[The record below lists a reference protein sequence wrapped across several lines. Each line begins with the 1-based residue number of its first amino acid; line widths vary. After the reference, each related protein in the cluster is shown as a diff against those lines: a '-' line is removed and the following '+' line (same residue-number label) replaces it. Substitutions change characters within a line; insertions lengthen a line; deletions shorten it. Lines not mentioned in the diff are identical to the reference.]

1 MRHQATDLALAPA
14 SPAPAHPVSAAPG
27 GERAVRVAPRPP
39 YRPDEARTEHP
50 ASHRTDRGPLSRNP
64 DRDITAAVDAVL
76 AEHLTLRRAEARR
89 ISDRFTA
96 DVADCLI
103 GLVRRGGKRLRP
115 AFLWWGWRAGGGTP
129 EHADA
134 EAVLHAA
141 AALELIQACAL
152 VHDDLMDE
160 SPLRRGAPAAH
171 VALARRHRAR
181 GLRGD
186 ADVFGASAA
195 LLTGDLALVWAE
207 DLWDAA
213 SPCEEAR
220 RRARPVWRAM
230 RTEMVAGQYLDLYGQ
245 AVGAP
250 SPSSSLRIARLKS
263 GLYTVERPLHL
274 GAALAGADAHTTS
287 ALRRAGRCAGVA
299 FQLRDDLLGVF
310 GDPARTGKP
319 AGDDVRQGKPTHL
332 MALGLRLAR
341 VRGRPADREL
351 LERALGDPALTEG
364 ELDRVRAVLSELGA
378 REAVERRVGGLTG
391 EALAALEEAALDGL
405 PARKLS
411 ALLYAVLGEPDAGH
425 HRSGGAPRDAAVLP
439 TR

>member
-14 SPAPAHPVSAAPG
+14 SPAPARPAPAALGGEQPGRAAPLP
-27 GERAVRVAPRPP
+27 PRH
-39 YRPDEARTEHP
+39 PDETRADRP
-50 ASHRTDRGPLSRNP
+50 ADRGSLPHGP
-64 DRDITAAVDAVL
+64 DRDVAAAVDAVL
-76 AEHLTLRRAEARR
+76 TEYLTLRRADARL

-103 GLVRRGGKRLRP
+103 DLVRRGGKRLRP

-152 VHDDLMDE
+152 VHDDLMDD

-186 ADVFGASAA
+186 AEAFGASAA

-213 SPCEEAR
+213 SPSEEAR

-230 RTEMVAGQYLDLYGQ
+230 RTEMVAGQYLDLHGQ
-245 AVGAP
+245 AAGAP
-250 SPSSSLRIARLKS
+250 SPSSSLRVAHLKS

-299 FQLRDDLLGVF
+299 FQLRDDILGVF

-332 MALGLRLAR
+332 MAVGLRLAR
-341 VRGRPADREL
+341 VRGRRAAREL
-351 LERALGDPALTEG
+351 LEHALGNPALTEG
-364 ELDRVRAVLSELGA
+364 ELDRVRAVLTELGA
-378 REAVERRVGGLTG
+378 RDAVERRIGGLAG
-391 EALAALEEAALDGL
+391 DALAALEEAELDGV

-411 ALLYAVLGEPDAGH
+411 ALLYAVLGEPALA
-425 HRSGGAPRDAAVLP
+425 HRPRGGAPRDAAALS

>member
-1 MRHQATDLALAPA
+1 MRHQATDLALVPA
-14 SPAPAHPVSAAPG
+14 SPAPARPASAALG
-27 GERAVRVAPRPP
+27 GERSGRAAPRSPH
-39 YRPDEARTEHP
+39 RPDEARAERP
-50 ASHRTDRGPLSRNP
+50 AERCPLSRGP
-64 DRDITAAVDAVL
+64 DRDIAAAVDAVL
-76 AEHLTLRRAEARR
+76 TEHLTLRRADARQ

-103 GLVRRGGKRLRP
+103 DLVRRGGKRLRP

-129 EHADA
+129 EHGDA

-152 VHDDLMDE
+152 VHDDLMDD
-160 SPLRRGAPAAH
+160 SPLRRGAPSAH
-171 VALARRHRAR
+171 VALARRHRAG

-186 ADVFGASAA
+186 ADTFGASAA

-213 SPCEEAR
+213 SPSEEAR

-245 AVGAP
+245 AAGAP
-250 SPSSSLRIARLKS
+250 SPSSSLRVAHLKS

-341 VRGRPADREL
+341 VRGRRADREL
-351 LERALGDPALTEG
+351 LEHSLGDPALSEE
-364 ELDRVRAVLSELGA
+364 ELDRVRAVLTKLGA
-378 REAVERRVGGLTG
+378 REAVERRVGGLAAD
-391 EALAALEEAALDGL
+391 ALTALEEAALDGI
-405 PARKLS
+405 PARELS
-411 ALLYAVLGEPDAGH
+411 ALLYAVLGEPAAARH
-425 HRSGGAPRDAAVLP
+425 CLGGAPRDTAALP
-439 TR
+439 TN

>member
-1 MRHQATDLALAPA
+1 MRHQAADLALAPA
-14 SPAPAHPVSAAPG
+14 SPAPARPAPAARGREEPCG
-27 GERAVRVAPRPP
+27 AASRPP
-39 YRPDEARTEHP
+39 RLPDEAPGDRRPEHGTGHGIP
-50 ASHRTDRGPLSRNP
+50 AHDP
-64 DRDITAAVDAVL
+64 DRDVAAAVDTVL
-76 AEHLTLRRAEARR
+76 TRHLTLRRAEARR
-89 ISDRFTA
+89 ISDRFAA

-103 GLVRRGGKRLRP
+103 DLVRRGGKRLRP

-129 EHADA
+129 GHADA
-134 EAVLHAA
+134 DSVLHAA

-152 VHDDLMDE
+152 VHDDLMDD

-171 VALARRHRAR
+171 VALARRHRAG
-181 GLRGD
+181 GLGGD
-186 ADVFGASAA
+186 ADAFGASAA

-213 SPCEEAR
+213 SPSEEAR

-245 AVGAP
+245 AADTP
-250 SPSSSLRIARLKS
+250 SPSSSLRVAHLKS

-274 GAALAGADAHTTS
+274 GTALAGADPRTTS

-319 AGDDVRQGKPTHL
+319 AGDDVRQGKPTYL
-332 MALGLRLAR
+332 MAVGLRLAR
-341 VRGRPADREL
+341 VRGRRAVREL
-351 LERALGDPALTEG
+351 LDHALGNPVLTEEELGRVRAALTE
-364 ELDRVRAVLSELGA
+364 VGA
-378 REAVERRVGGLTG
+378 RAAVERRIGGLADG
-391 EALAALEEAALDGL
+391 ALAALEEAALDGV
-405 PARKLS
+405 PARELS
-411 ALLYAVLGEPDAGH
+411 ALLRAVLGEPADT
-425 HRSGGAPRDAAVLP
+425 PRDGATAVP

>member
-1 MRHQATDLALAPA
+1 MPPRH
-14 SPAPAHPVSAAPG
+14 
-27 GERAVRVAPRPP
+27 
-39 YRPDEARTEHP
+39 PDEARADPP
-50 ASHRTDRGPLSRNP
+50 ADHGPLPHGP
-64 DRDITAAVDAVL
+64 DRDIGAAVDAVL
-76 AEHLTLRRAEARR
+76 TEHLALRRADARL

-103 GLVRRGGKRLRP
+103 DLVRRGGKRLRP

-171 VALARRHRAR
+171 VALARRHRAQ

-186 ADVFGASAA
+186 AEAFGSSAA

-213 SPCEEAR
+213 SPGEEAR
-220 RRARPVWRAM
+220 RRARPVWQAM

-245 AVGAP
+245 AAGAP
-250 SPSSSLRIARLKS
+250 SPSSSLRVAHLKS

-274 GAALAGADAHTTS
+274 GAALAGADARTTS

-299 FQLRDDLLGVF
+299 FQLRDDILGVF

-332 MALGLRLAR
+332 MAVGLRLAR
-341 VRGRPADREL
+341 VRGRRAEREL
-351 LERALGDPALTEG
+351 LEHALGNPALTEG
-364 ELDRVRAVLSELGA
+364 ELDRVRAVLTELGA
-378 REAVERRVGGLTG
+378 RDAVERRIGGLAG
-391 EALAALEEAALDGL
+391 DALAALEDAALDGV
-405 PARKLS
+405 PARELS
-411 ALLYAVLGEPDAGH
+411 ALLYAVLGEPALA
-425 HRSGGAPRDAAVLP
+425 HRPRDGAPRDAAALS
-439 TR
+439 TH